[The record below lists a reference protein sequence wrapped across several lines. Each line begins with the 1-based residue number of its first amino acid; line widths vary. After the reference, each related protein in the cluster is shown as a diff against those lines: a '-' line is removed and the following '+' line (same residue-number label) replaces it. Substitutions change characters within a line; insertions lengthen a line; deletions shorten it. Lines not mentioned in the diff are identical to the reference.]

1 MADDNGA
8 PHACRRRTVLKTL
21 GTAGSAVTLSLAGCL
36 GAEDG
41 GDSGDGGDGSD
52 GGDGGSDGDDGSDG
66 DGSSDGGNGGP
77 VTVAGIYDLSGAT
90 SDVGRPTALGSRD
103 TIGHFN
109 ENDTLGRQIE
119 HPNNDYAYEVP

>member
-41 GDSGDGGDGSD
+41 ATA
-52 GGDGGSDGDDGSDG
+52 
-66 DGSSDGGNGGP
+66 
-77 VTVAGIYDLSGAT
+77 VTVTTGVTGAT
-90 SDVGRPTALGSRD
+90 AAATVTTGVTATAAATGATAAR
-103 TIGHFN
+103 
-109 ENDTLGRQIE
+109 
-119 HPNNDYAYEVP
+119 

>member
-8 PHACRRRTVLKTL
+8 PHAYRRRTVLKTL

-36 GAEDG
+36 GVEDG
-41 GDSGDGGDGSD
+41 GDGGDG
-52 GGDGGSDGDDGSDG
+52 GDGSDG